1 MGGFQRVALDEAYGF
16 SKFNQKISLILLEEL
31 SIDSLNNFYLNEVN
45 LINKFNLEIKIF
57 SGNRWKQFTL
67 FKHLIDYDDRPKNF
81 ISHSLRATV
90 LIRLA
95 SFLSKSRINLVT
107 IIHQLPSMSA
117 PVQRFKRF
125 FYASFSNV
133 LFTFS
138 EAARLDWNICINSN
152 LLYRIL
158 FRKKF
163 MLLLRNGIFLDR
175 INSFEQGKLNGAPQL
190 RLIFLGRPT
199 SWKGIDT
206 ILKLVKSQALS
217 QANILFI
224 IPYKPEG
231 IFNNLSDD
239 LLQRISV
246 MVGKSFKEY
255 EPNFGDV
262 HLYPTNYGVS
272 AQFIESISLNCLE
285 MASIGIP
292 SLVTK
297 NGLLT
302 WPEFLHH
309 SLFVE
314 VDWSDTTNTVQKI
327 FDSYNNPISIS
338 ELNKVRKIISV
349 ENHINQLMK
358 FMI

>member
-31 SIDSLNNFYLNEVN
+31 SIDS
-45 LINKFNLEIKIF
+45 INKFNLEIKIF

-152 LLYRIL
+152 
-158 FRKKF
+158 
-163 MLLLRNGIFLDR
+163 
-175 INSFEQGKLNGAPQL
+175 
-190 RLIFLGRPT
+190 
-199 SWKGIDT
+199 
-206 ILKLVKSQALS
+206 
-217 QANILFI
+217 FI
-224 IPYKPEG
+224 
-231 IFNNLSDD
+231 
-239 LLQRISV
+239 
-246 MVGKSFKEY
+246 
-255 EPNFGDV
+255 
-262 HLYPTNYGVS
+262 
-272 AQFIESISLNCLE
+272 
-285 MASIGIP
+285 
-292 SLVTK
+292 
-297 NGLLT
+297 
-302 WPEFLHH
+302 
-309 SLFVE
+309 
-314 VDWSDTTNTVQKI
+314 
-327 FDSYNNPISIS
+327 
-338 ELNKVRKIISV
+338 
-349 ENHINQLMK
+349 
-358 FMI
+358 